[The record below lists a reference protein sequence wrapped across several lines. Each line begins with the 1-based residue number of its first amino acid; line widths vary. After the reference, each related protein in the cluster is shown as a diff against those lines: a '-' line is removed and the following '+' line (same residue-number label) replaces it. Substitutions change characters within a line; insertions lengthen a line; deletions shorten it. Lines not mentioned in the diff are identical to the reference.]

1 MLETYLHRA
10 PYFSHSLKSLIYL
23 VYLGGRVENPQR
35 HRTMKARQVECRG
48 HLLEFYREA
57 ILVTEGEMNR
67 EVNLK
72 VDLAEE
78 QTVEDV
84 EKGKK
89 IIPTKI

>member
-1 MLETYLHRA
+1 MAVIYDR
-10 PYFSHSLKSLIYL
+10 YWFINDKQNRVCKIIYL
-23 VYLGGRVENPQR
+23 YSNQIDGV
-35 HRTMKARQVECRG
+35 
-48 HLLEFYREA
+48 
-57 ILVTEGEMNR
+57 EMNR

>member
-1 MLETYLHRA
+1 M
-10 PYFSHSLKSLIYL
+10 YL

-35 HRTMKARQVECRG
+35 HRTMKARQVECHG
-48 HLLEFYREA
+48 HLLECYREA

>member
-1 MLETYLHRA
+1 
-10 PYFSHSLKSLIYL
+10 
-23 VYLGGRVENPQR
+23 
-35 HRTMKARQVECRG
+35 MKARQVECHG
-48 HLLEFYREA
+48 HRLECYREA

>member
-1 MLETYLHRA
+1 ML
-10 PYFSHSLKSLIYL
+10 LKCFVDS
-23 VYLGGRVENPQR
+23 GGLVENLQR

-48 HLLEFYREA
+48 HLLDCYKEA
-57 ILVTEGEMNR
+57 ILVTEGGMNR

-72 VDLAEE
+72 VDPAEE

-84 EKGKK
+84 EKGMK